1 MFLSKGILKY
11 FPIEGAKHN
20 QGWLILQCEPDISLY
35 YCWFVQKK
43 LGIKL
48 QQSLHGCHVSIVR
61 GEVIKYLEK
70 CNAYQGHTLYFHY
83 SNKIDTNGK
92 HWWLNVYSPCFI
104 SIRQELGLEPQPEY
118 DFHMTIGVLV

>member
-43 LGIKL
+43 LGVKL
-48 QQSLHGCHVSIVR
+48 QEPLHGCHVSIVR
-61 GEVIKYLEK
+61 VEVIKYLEK
-70 CNAYQGHTLYFHY
+70 WNAYQGHTLDFHY
-83 SNKIDTNGK
+83 SNK
-92 HWWLNVYSPCFI
+92 
-104 SIRQELGLEPQPEY
+104 R
-118 DFHMTIGVLV
+118 GVLFLTFDF